1 LIIKFDHKFDHKLDL
16 KLDQKRMSV
25 NTNKWLKFFTEAGL
39 PSNVATNYAI
49 IFTDHRIQNDM
60 LCDLTK
66 EILYDMGIKTMGDVI
81 AILRHAKSVHH
92 ETTREKM
99 LGTSVNEVGSTSRL
113 SQPST
118 RLKTNPKTNLNTN
131 PPQVS
136 TQNIITLKRSAQ
148 TSVKSTVPKIRR
160 VVNPQEDDYNQD
172 IDEVNEQKFVP
183 NKMLSLES
191 LKNSSAKTS
200 VFSRLGNEKNS
211 ETISSIFARLGNNTN
226 SSLETMNTK
235 RRVTISG
242 NGINTSRVTDT
253 NVTQNSLFLRKAVP
267 NKKIILAPKTGGLRS
282 TQNGINY
289 FKFVSFESL
298 VFFNEHKI
306 LMKIQI

>member
-1 LIIKFDHKFDHKLDL
+1 
-16 KLDQKRMSV
+16 MSV

-99 LGTSVNEVGSTSRL
+99 LGTSVNEVGSTSR
-113 SQPST
+113 STQPSI
-118 RLKTNPKTNLNTN
+118 RLKTN

-136 TQNIITLKRSAQ
+136 TQNIISLKRSAQ

-160 VVNPQEDDYNQD
+160 IVSPQEEDDYNED
-172 IDEVNEQKFVP
+172 IDEVNEQKFGA
-183 NKMLSLES
+183 NKMLGLES
-191 LKNSSAKTS
+191 LKSSSAKTS

-211 ETISSIFARLGNNTN
+211 ETISSIFTRLGNNTN
-226 SSLETMNTK
+226 SSSETLNPK

-253 NVTQNSLFLRKAVP
+253 NVTQNSLFVRKTVP

-282 TQNGINY
+282 TQNGINSL
-289 FKFVSFESL
+289 KFISFLSK
-298 VFFNEHKI
+298 FF
-306 LMKIQI
+306 LFL

>member
-1 LIIKFDHKFDHKLDL
+1 
-16 KLDQKRMSV
+16 MSV

-113 SQPST
+113 SQPSIGST
-118 RLKTNPKTNLNTN
+118 SRLTQSSIGSTSRLTQPSIKPKTNL
-131 PPQVS
+131 PQVS
-136 TQNIITLKRSAQ
+136 TQNIISLKRSAQ

-160 VVNPQEDDYNQD
+160 IISPEEEDDYNED
-172 IDEVNEQKFVP
+172 IDCINEQKFGP
-183 NKMLSLES
+183 NKILGLES
-191 LKNSSAKTS
+191 LKSSSAKTS

-211 ETISSIFARLGNNTN
+211 ETISSIFTRLGNNTN
-226 SSLETMNTK
+226 SSSETLNPK

-242 NGINTSRVTDT
+242 NGINTSRVTDN
-253 NVTQNSLFLRKAVP
+253 NVTQNSLFVRKTVT
-267 NKKIILAPKTGGLRS
+267 NKKIVLAPKTGGLRS
-282 TQNGINY
+282 TQNGMNY
-289 FKFVSFESL
+289 LKFVSF
-298 VFFNEHKI
+298 F
-306 LMKIQI
+306 